1 MDKKSNS
8 KSSIFI
14 KLVLGSLLLV
24 IIPISIIGVIGT
36 NIFSKTIEN
45 ETISQMGNSAN
56 NKLSLLQQ
64 VIEKTVSTSFAC
76 GSDSNTY
83 DVLTAIR
90 DGKENSFKPDEW
102 KEKRD
107 NINSYLK
114 DLYIKT
120 DGMFESMYFIDVN
133 GKIVGD
139 PFDGTSVGTDVSG
152 MDFFQ
157 GAKENN
163 VKSYIGNVTLSPTT
177 KKPILVI
184 GLPCFDSNKNFIGV
198 FGGEISFDKLTEMLV
213 KKDEGINY
221 DYGIMDSQG
230 VVIAHQNNDLVNK
243 LDMTKENESTKKAF
257 ETIKQGNQGYEFYT
271 VNGVE
276 KVIAFTPY
284 KDKNWYIFTESSV
297 DDYKRPVHNMERI
310 ISFIALIC
318 VVIAAIGAVIFSHL
332 ISNPLRKLLVTMN
345 AISNGD
351 LTHKVQ
357 VLKSKDEIGQ
367 LSLGFAN
374 MTENLKGLIS
384 QVKNLGNGVADA
396 SEEMT
401 TSSEEV
407 SKASDSISAA
417 VSGLAERATV
427 QAVSTETVNSKIIE
441 ITDGLNNIV
450 DELSKSAELTEQAKE
465 TVMIGEKSVEYQNI
479 KMKESKQVSIGVSD
493 AINSLSK
500 KSVEIE
506 NILTVIKSI
515 SDQTNLL
522 ALNAAIEAARAG
534 EQGKGF
540 SVVAEEIRKL
550 ADQSTSSVEKIEV
563 IINEVQFSVQY
574 AFLEIR
580 KSNDVTNEQE
590 KALKDTMSAFN
601 NISEAFN
608 AINYSVKKIAEV
620 SNTLGYKAKYA
631 ENEMKDIA
639 SISQEA
645 VASTEEVSASIEE
658 QTSIMH
664 EIAKSSANLLTLA
677 NELQSNIDRFIV

>member
-8 KSSIFI
+8 KTSIFK
-14 KLVLGSLLLV
+14 KLVLASLLLV
-24 IIPISIIGVIGT
+24 IIPTSIIGIVGT
-36 NIFSKTIEN
+36 ICFSNSFKN
-45 ETISQMGNSAN
+45 ETISQMENSAN
-56 NKLSLLQQ
+56 NKLALLQQ
-64 VIEKTVSTSFAC
+64 VIEMSVSTSFAC

-90 DGKENSFKPDEW
+90 DGKENSFKLDEW
-102 KEKRD
+102 KVKRD
-107 NINSYLK
+107 GINSYLK

-139 PFDGTSVGTDVSG
+139 AFDGTSVGTDVSG

-157 GAKENN
+157 GAKESN

-177 KKPILVI
+177 KKPIIAI
-184 GLPCFDSNKNFIGV
+184 GLPCFDSNKKFIGV

-213 KKDEGINY
+213 KKDEDINY
-221 DYGIMDSQG
+221 NYGIMDSKG
-230 VVIAHQNNDLVNK
+230 LVIAYQNKDLEYK

-257 ETIKQGNQGYEFYT
+257 DIIKQGKAGYAFCT
-271 VNGVE
+271 LNGDQ
-276 KVIAFTPY
+276 KVIAYTPY
-284 KDKNWYIFTESSV
+284 KDRNWYIFTECSVHDYTQSV
-297 DDYKRPVHNMERI
+297 DKFKGIMFI
-310 ISFIALIC
+310 IGLIC
-318 VVIAAIGAVIFSHL
+318 AIIATIGAFIFSHS
-332 ISNPLRKLLVTMN
+332 IANPLKKLSATVN

-351 LTHKVQ
+351 LTQRVTA
-357 VLKSKDEIGQ
+357 LKSKDEVGQ
-367 LSLGFAN
+367 LSLDFAN
-374 MTENLKGLIS
+374 MTKSLKELIS
-384 QVKNLGNGVADA
+384 KVKNLGKDVSTA

-401 TSSEEV
+401 VSSEDISKV
-407 SKASDSISAA
+407 SDLISAS
-417 VSGLAERATV
+417 VTGLAERAAE
-427 QAVSTETVNSKIIE
+427 QATTTEAVNDEIIE
-441 ITDGLNNIV
+441 IADGLNNIV
-450 DELSKSAELTEQAKE
+450 DELSKSTDLTEQAKE
-465 TVMIGEKSVEYQNI
+465 TVRVGKKSVDYQHI
-479 KMKESKQVSIGVSD
+479 KMNESKKVSVDVLD
-493 AINSLSK
+493 AISSLSK
-500 KSVEIE
+500 KSTEIG

-550 ADQSTSSVEKIEV
+550 AEQSTSSAKKIEF
-563 IINEVQFSVQY
+563 IINEVQSSVQY

-580 KSNDVTNEQE
+580 KANDVTDEQE
-590 KALKDTMSAFN
+590 KALKDTLNAFN

-620 SNTLGYKAKYA
+620 SNALGYKAKHA
-631 ENEMKDIA
+631 ENEMKYIA

-664 EIAKSSANLLTLA
+664 EVARSSANLLTLA
-677 NELQSNIDRFIV
+677 NELQSSIDKFIV